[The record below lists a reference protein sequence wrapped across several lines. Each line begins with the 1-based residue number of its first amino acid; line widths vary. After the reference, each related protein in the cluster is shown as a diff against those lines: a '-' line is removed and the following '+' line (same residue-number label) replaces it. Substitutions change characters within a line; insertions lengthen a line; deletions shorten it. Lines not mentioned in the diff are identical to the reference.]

1 MAISTINIGN
11 VVNDGLGDDL
21 RTAFQKVNANFAELS
36 ASLVV
41 TAENL
46 SNVGEELLVANVA
59 NNTLNLRFKTLIA
72 GSKITL
78 DDVGTSV
85 RINSTLSDAFT
96 SITTDFE
103 TLDAATNPNISIL
116 GTENISVDGAIIDNQ
131 QIIVVDVKPFYDFGV
146 INNVV
151 TNPIQLAL
159 HASNIDFGTISN
171 PSDLSL
177 DLGTI

>member
-21 RTAFQKVNANFAELS
+21 RTAFQKVNANFSELS

-59 NNTLNLRFKTLIA
+59 NNTLNLRFKTLLA

-78 DDVGTSV
+78 DDTGTSV

-96 SITTDFE
+96 SITTDLE
-103 TLDAATNPNISIL
+103 TLDAQTNPDISIL
-116 GTENISVDGAIIDNQ
+116 GTENISVDGVTVGNQ
-131 QIIVVDVKPFYDFGV
+131 SIIVVDVKPFYDFGV
-146 INNVV
+146 INNLI

-159 HASNIDFGTISN
+159 HTSNIDFGTISN
-171 PSDLSL
+171 PSDLNL
-177 DLGTI
+177 DLGLI